1 MNQDPDHLPNNKLLS
16 RGPWLIALA
25 VLALVARVAAVVIL
39 SDRHTAYYEYM
50 LIARNLLS
58 GLGYSFDD
66 DGGMPMQPT
75 SLFPPGYVYWCV
87 AFMWISPHNYLPL
100 YLAQAAVGASGV
112 FPAYMAGNG
121 FWGRPAGLGFAA
133 AYAIFPEMIVL
144 TVRPVP
150 EWLYVVVFLW
160 LLVLYLSFR
169 SKLPAAGIP
178 FGLAAVFGVVAGL
191 GMLIKATVLLQVVAV
206 FLALLLLMRRR
217 LAVLVRQTWPVALTM
232 LVILAPW
239 VVRNYRVQHRWIPLR
254 TGIGQSL
261 WIGNN
266 AVSEGS
272 LWTADGRKVRFALL
286 AESDFHS
293 HMPDDEQDRD
303 DYYLSHALSFVRD
316 NPWEYARLCVNRLA
330 YFLWFDPNHPLA
342 RNAVYRVS
350 YVFLLAI
357 AAVGTFLSLRR
368 RRLDPVLPLTY
379 LLYLLFYVPVLSAP
393 RYRIIP
399 VLLLL
404 LVASYAAVSLYDRW
418 RERRVLSISRTQI
431 GHHK

>member
-1 MNQDPDHLPNNKLLS
+1 LQQDPDRLPDTKPPS
-16 RGPWLIALA
+16 QWPWVIALA
-25 VLALVARVAAVVIL
+25 VLALLARVAAVAIL
-39 SDRHTAYYEYM
+39 ADRHTAYYEYM
-50 LIARNLLS
+50 LIARNLLG

-75 SLFPPGYVYWCV
+75 SFQPPLYVYWCA
-87 AFMWISPHNYLPL
+87 AFMRLSPHNYLPL

-112 FPAYMAGNG
+112 FPAYLAGNG
-121 FWGRPAGLGFAA
+121 FFGRPAGLGFAA
-133 AYAIFPEMIVL
+133 AYAVFPEMIVL

-160 LLVLYLSFR
+160 LLVLYLSLR

-178 FGLAAVFGVVAGL
+178 FGLAVLFGVVAGL
-191 GMLIKATVLLQVVAV
+191 GMLVKATVLLQAVAV
-206 FLALLLLMRRR
+206 FLALLLLVRWR
-217 LAVLVRQTWPVALTM
+217 LSVLVRHAWPAAVAM

-254 TGIGQSL
+254 TGLGQSL

-293 HMPDDEQDRD
+293 RMPDDEQDRD
-303 DYYLSHALSFVRD
+303 DYYLSHALSFIRD
-316 NPWEYARLCVNRLA
+316 HPLRYARLCGNRLA

-342 RNAVYRVS
+342 RSSVYRVS
-350 YVFLLAI
+350 YVLLLAV
-357 AAVGTFLSLRR
+357 AAAGILLSVRR

-404 LVASYAAVSLYDRW
+404 LLASYAAGALVEW
-418 RERRVLSISRTQI
+418 RREQHARFHSV
-431 GHHK
+431 